1 MGDYTTK
8 LGLYKPDATEFVDVE
23 THLNRNWDIADSA
36 VKRLLEWEYS
46 IAQTPDISDSVDRA
60 HFYKTY
66 SNSTFMYFAS
76 SQLWYQDPTATVYPW
91 VSAKSLLQPGWVEH
105 PDFPLAY
112 RIVKKSGGT
121 TTQIEW
127 TGAIVTVYPD
137 PITIDVNTNMAVI
150 DIDGVPTS
158 ARPVVSKYFNQ
169 NAGNTAANYSFAR
182 LFFSSNG
189 SVEIKRYGANPTNPG
204 DENRIEFTGVKYNL
218 EVAA

>member
-1 MGDYTTK
+1 MGLYTPN
-8 LGLYKPDATEFVDVE
+8 LNFYKPDSTEFVDVE
-23 THLNRNWDIADSA
+23 THLNRNWDIADAA

-60 HFYKTY
+60 HFYKAY

-91 VSAKSLLQPGWVEH
+91 VSAKNILQAGWIEH
-105 PDFPLAY
+105 PDFPFGY

-127 TGAIVTVYPD
+127 TGAIVTAYPA
-137 PITIDVNTNMAVI
+137 ITIDVNTNMAVI
-150 DIDGVPTS
+150 DIGGVPTS
-158 ARPVVSKYFNQ
+158 ARPTVSKYFNH
-169 NAGNTAANYSFAR
+169 NAGNTGTNYSFAR
-182 LFFSSNG
+182 VFFSSNG
-189 SVEIKRYGANPTNPG
+189 SVEIKRYGTDPGNPG
-204 DENRIEFTGVKYNL
+204 DENRIEFGGIKYNL